1 MSIAKVEEC
10 IYTSYYIYF
19 KFSHGL
25 IFYFISY
32 IKRLFYFC
40 SRIFLTEMQK
50 NMIIEQTED
59 GIPTLYLPRMDEH
72 YHSTK
77 GALAEAR
84 HVYID
89 SALRVSGK
97 KEINVLEIGFGTGLN
112 TFLTF
117 LESQEKGLRINY
129 TTFELYPLS
138 PDITEKL
145 NYPALI
151 APSSESIFALLHQC
165 EWNQK
170 IAISP
175 LFSLYKRHA
184 DLTRTSPEGI
194 YDVVYFDAFAPE
206 KQPEMWDEKIFREIF
221 NHLSPGGILSTYCA
235 KGEIRRRLQSVGF
248 TVERL
253 PGPPNGKREIL
264 RASKR

>member
-1 MSIAKVEEC
+1 MVSPLSICREWTNITTPPKGLWRKLGM
-10 IYTSYYIYF
+10 YTSTLHCELLGKRNQCPWNRFRNRI
-19 KFSHGL
+19 KH
-25 IFYFISY
+25 ISY
-32 IKRLFYFC
+32 I
-40 SRIFLTEMQK
+40 SRI
-50 NMIIEQTED
+50 
-59 GIPTLYLPRMDEH
+59 
-72 YHSTK
+72 
-77 GALAEAR
+77 
-84 HVYID
+84 
-89 SALRVSGK
+89 
-97 KEINVLEIGFGTGLN
+97 TG
-112 TFLTF
+112 
-117 LESQEKGLRINY
+117 KGLRINY

-175 LFSLYKRHA
+175 LFTLYKRHA
-184 DLTRTSPEGI
+184 DLTRTSLEGI

-221 NHLSPGGILSTYCA
+221 SHLSPGGILSTYCA

>member
-1 MSIAKVEEC
+1 
-10 IYTSYYIYF
+10 
-19 KFSHGL
+19 
-25 IFYFISY
+25 
-32 IKRLFYFC
+32 
-40 SRIFLTEMQK
+40 
-50 NMIIEQTED
+50 MIIEQTED

-89 SALRVSGK
+89 SALRASGK

-151 APSSESIFALLHQC
+151 APSSESIFALYHPCLPYT
-165 EWNQK
+165 N
-170 IAISP
+170 AMP
-175 LFSLYKRHA
+175 
-184 DLTRTSPEGI
+184 TSPEPLSKEYTTWFISMRSLPKSNPKCGTRKFSGRFSVTCLR
-194 YDVVYFDAFAPE
+194 VVF
-206 KQPEMWDEKIFREIF
+206 
-221 NHLSPGGILSTYCA
+221 
-235 KGEIRRRLQSVGF
+235 
-248 TVERL
+248 
-253 PGPPNGKREIL
+253 
-264 RASKR
+264 

>member
-1 MSIAKVEEC
+1 M
-10 IYTSYYIYF
+10 
-19 KFSHGL
+19 
-25 IFYFISY
+25 
-32 IKRLFYFC
+32 FYFC
-40 SRIFLTEMQK
+40 SRIFLTKMQN

-89 SALRVSGK
+89 SALRASGK

-151 APSSESIFALLHQC
+151 AQAQNRYLLFYI
-165 EWNQK
+165 NANGIK
-170 IAISP
+170 R
-175 LFSLYKRHA
+175 SLYHPCLPYTNA
-184 DLTRTSPEGI
+184 MPTSPEPLSKEYTTWFISMRSLPKSNPKCGTRKFSGRFSVTCLR
-194 YDVVYFDAFAPE
+194 VVF
-206 KQPEMWDEKIFREIF
+206 
-221 NHLSPGGILSTYCA
+221 
-235 KGEIRRRLQSVGF
+235 
-248 TVERL
+248 
-253 PGPPNGKREIL
+253 
-264 RASKR
+264 

>member
-1 MSIAKVEEC
+1 MFPNIPHRDAKKYDYRTNRRWYPHSLFAENGRTLPLHQRGFGGSSACIHRLCIARFWEK
-10 IYTSYYIYF
+10 S
-19 KFSHGL
+19 
-25 IFYFISY
+25 
-32 IKRLFYFC
+32 
-40 SRIFLTEMQK
+40 
-50 NMIIEQTED
+50 
-59 GIPTLYLPRMDEH
+59 
-72 YHSTK
+72 
-77 GALAEAR
+77 
-84 HVYID
+84 
-89 SALRVSGK
+89 
-97 KEINVLEIGFGTGLN
+97 NVLEIGFGTGLN

-175 LFSLYKRHA
+175 LFTLYKRHA
-184 DLTRTSPEGI
+184 DLTRTSLEGI

-221 NHLSPGGILSTYCA
+221 SHLSPGGILSTYCA

-264 RASKR
+264 RASKRELCQ

>member
-1 MSIAKVEEC
+1 M
-10 IYTSYYIYF
+10 
-19 KFSHGL
+19 
-25 IFYFISY
+25 
-32 IKRLFYFC
+32 FYFC
-40 SRIFLTEMQK
+40 SRIFLSPRWQ
-50 NMIIEQTED
+50 NNSIIIEQTED

-89 SALRVSGK
+89 SALRASGK

-145 NYPALI
+145 NYPRLI

-175 LFSLYKRHA
+175 LFTLYKRHA

-194 YDVVYFDAFAPE
+194 YDVVYFDA
-206 KQPEMWDEKIFREIF
+206 
-221 NHLSPGGILSTYCA
+221 
-235 KGEIRRRLQSVGF
+235 
-248 TVERL
+248 
-253 PGPPNGKREIL
+253 L
-264 RASKR
+264 RSRKSNPKCGTRKFSGRFSITCLRVVF

>member
-1 MSIAKVEEC
+1 M
-10 IYTSYYIYF
+10 
-19 KFSHGL
+19 
-25 IFYFISY
+25 
-32 IKRLFYFC
+32 FYFC
-40 SRIFLTEMQK
+40 SRIFLTKMQN

-89 SALRVSGK
+89 SALRASGK

-175 LFSLYKRHA
+175 LFTLYKRHA
-184 DLTRTSPEGI
+184 DLTEPLSKEYTTWFISMRSLPKSNPKCGTRKFSGRFSVTCLR
-194 YDVVYFDAFAPE
+194 VVF
-206 KQPEMWDEKIFREIF
+206 
-221 NHLSPGGILSTYCA
+221 
-235 KGEIRRRLQSVGF
+235 
-248 TVERL
+248 
-253 PGPPNGKREIL
+253 
-264 RASKR
+264 

>member
-1 MSIAKVEEC
+1 
-10 IYTSYYIYF
+10 
-19 KFSHGL
+19 
-25 IFYFISY
+25 
-32 IKRLFYFC
+32 
-40 SRIFLTEMQK
+40 MQN

-89 SALRVSGK
+89 SALRASGK

-175 LFSLYKRHA
+175 LFTLYKSHA
-184 DLTRTSPEGI
+184 DLTRTSLEGI

-206 KQPEMWDEKIFREIF
+206 KEIF
-221 NHLSPGGILSTYCA
+221 SHLSPGGILSTYCA

>member
-1 MSIAKVEEC
+1 MVSPLSICREWTNITTPPKELWRKLGM
-10 IYTSYYIYF
+10 YTS
-19 KFSHGL
+19 
-25 IFYFISY
+25 
-32 IKRLFYFC
+32 
-40 SRIFLTEMQK
+40 
-50 NMIIEQTED
+50 
-59 GIPTLYLPRMDEH
+59 TLHCEL
-72 YHSTK
+72 
-77 GALAEAR
+77 L
-84 HVYID
+84 
-89 SALRVSGK
+89 GK
-97 KEINVLEIGFGTGLN
+97 

-175 LFSLYKRHA
+175 LFTLYKSHA
-184 DLTRTSPEGI
+184 DLTRTSLEGI

-221 NHLSPGGILSTYCA
+221 SHLSPGGILSTYCA

>member
-1 MSIAKVEEC
+1 MSIAKIEEC

-25 IFYFISY
+25 IFYFTSY

-40 SRIFLTEMQK
+40 SRIFLTEMQN

-89 SALRVSGK
+89 SALRASGK

-117 LESQEKGLRINY
+117 LESQKKGLRINY

-151 APSSESIFALLHQC
+151 APSSESTFALLHQC
-165 EWNQK
+165 
-170 IAISP
+170 
-175 LFSLYKRHA
+175 
-184 DLTRTSPEGI
+184 
-194 YDVVYFDAFAPE
+194 
-206 KQPEMWDEKIFREIF
+206 
-221 NHLSPGGILSTYCA
+221 
-235 KGEIRRRLQSVGF
+235 
-248 TVERL
+248 
-253 PGPPNGKREIL
+253 
-264 RASKR
+264 

>member
-1 MSIAKVEEC
+1 
-10 IYTSYYIYF
+10 
-19 KFSHGL
+19 
-25 IFYFISY
+25 
-32 IKRLFYFC
+32 
-40 SRIFLTEMQK
+40 MQN

-89 SALRVSGK
+89 SALRASGK

-170 IAISP
+170 IAT
-175 LFSLYKRHA
+175 L
-184 DLTRTSPEGI
+184 
-194 YDVVYFDAFAPE
+194 VYLIQTPCR
-206 KQPEMWDEKIFREIF
+206 PHP
-221 NHLSPGGILSTYCA
+221 NLSRRN
-235 KGEIRRRLQSVGF
+235 IRRGLFRCVRSRKATRNVGRENFPGDFQSLVSGWYSEHLLCERGNKTKASICRVYGR
-248 TVERL
+248 TVTRPAER
-253 PGPPNGKREIL
+253 
-264 RASKR
+264 

>member
-1 MSIAKVEEC
+1 MFSF
-10 IYTSYYIYF
+10 YYDHDPQRVQRF
-19 KFSHGL
+19 LNTFLDLQSHS
-25 IFYFISY
+25 F
-32 IKRLFYFC
+32 
-40 SRIFLTEMQK
+40 
-50 NMIIEQTED
+50 
-59 GIPTLYLPRMDEH
+59 LYLQTMREDIDHAGNLAQTGDITIGNVSYMRLSVKRKH
-72 YHSTK
+72 VMFTK
-77 GALAEAR
+77 R
-84 HVYID
+84 
-89 SALRVSGK
+89 

>member
-25 IFYFISY
+25 IFYFTSY

-89 SALRVSGK
+89 SALRASGK

-129 TTFELYPLS
+129 TTFELYPLPRHNRKIELPGAHS
-138 PDITEKL
+138 PKLRIDICSFTSMRMESKDRYITL
-145 NYPALI
+145 VFLI
-151 APSSESIFALLHQC
+151 QTPCRPHP
-165 EWNQK
+165 N
-170 IAISP
+170 
-175 LFSLYKRHA
+175 
-184 DLTRTSPEGI
+184 
-194 YDVVYFDAFAPE
+194 
-206 KQPEMWDEKIFREIF
+206 
-221 NHLSPGGILSTYCA
+221 LSRRN
-235 KGEIRRRLQSVGF
+235 IRRGLFRCVRSRKATRNVGRENFPGDFQSLVSGWYSEHLLCERGNKTKASICRVYGR
-248 TVERL
+248 TVTRPAER
-253 PGPPNGKREIL
+253 
-264 RASKR
+264 

>member
-1 MSIAKVEEC
+1 
-10 IYTSYYIYF
+10 
-19 KFSHGL
+19 
-25 IFYFISY
+25 
-32 IKRLFYFC
+32 
-40 SRIFLTEMQK
+40 
-50 NMIIEQTED
+50 MIIEQTED

-72 YHSTK
+72 YHSIK

-89 SALRVSGK
+89 SALRASGK

-151 APSSESIFALLHQC
+151 APSSEYLLFYI
-165 EWNQK
+165 NANGIK
-170 IAISP
+170 R
-175 LFSLYKRHA
+175 SLYHPCFPYTNA
-184 DLTRTSPEGI
+184 MPTSPEPLSKEYTTWFISMRSLPKSNPKCGTKKFSGRFSVTCLR
-194 YDVVYFDAFAPE
+194 VVF
-206 KQPEMWDEKIFREIF
+206 
-221 NHLSPGGILSTYCA
+221 
-235 KGEIRRRLQSVGF
+235 
-248 TVERL
+248 
-253 PGPPNGKREIL
+253 
-264 RASKR
+264 